1 MVLKGRNGTVRPLS
15 SGVKPEA
22 NRPTR
27 SLREEVGFLLRRPH
41 LELRALLGPYV
52 DAQPAAPGAGGFHAA
67 HVPAVAA
74 IEPVG
79 DAQDGGQIPDD
90 GALLRSEHL
99 EDLVAVLGHRAA
111 VIARNRGD
119 QL

>member
-27 SLREEVGFLLRRPH
+27 YFREEVGFLLRRPH
-41 LELRALLGPYV
+41 LELRALLGPHV
-52 DAQPAAPGAGGFHAA
+52 DAQPASPGAVGFDAA

-74 IEPVG
+74 IEPAGAPPEGGPGPGAGTPPRRGHLAELLPGPG
-79 DAQDGGQIPDD
+79 D
-90 GALLRSEHL
+90 
-99 EDLVAVLGHRAA
+99 
-111 VIARNRGD
+111 
-119 QL
+119 